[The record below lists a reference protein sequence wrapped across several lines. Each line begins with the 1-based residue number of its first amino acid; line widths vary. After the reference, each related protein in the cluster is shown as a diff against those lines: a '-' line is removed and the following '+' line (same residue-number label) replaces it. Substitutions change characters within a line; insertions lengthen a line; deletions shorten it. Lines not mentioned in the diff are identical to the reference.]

1 MKNTRKFAALVLSAF
16 TFASALASC
25 SASGGD
31 VQTANRLEAIKQRG
45 YIEVATEPY
54 FAPNEFIDPTKEGD
68 EQYVGSDIELA
79 KAIADEIGV
88 ELRVVPLEFS
98 AVLASITTGKHDL
111 AISALAW
118 TPARAESL
126 EMSIGYH
133 YSEDSLYTVLV
144 REEDAA
150 SIKSLDDLKGKKV
163 VCQSGSLQEQLIK
176 DAMDVSELG
185 ELMYVSATTDG
196 YLMVSEDKADACV
209 CALVNGSLYAA
220 ANDGLTTI
228 PDAIDFPVSEEYEG
242 TRVGAPK
249 GETELIE
256 VVNKVIEELSETS
269 QYNEWYEEYSEY
281 AKSLGLE

>member
-1 MKNTRKFAALVLSAF
+1 MKNSRKLAALALSAF
-16 TFASALASC
+16 TFASALAGC

-31 VQTANRLEAIKQRG
+31 VQAENRLEAIKQRG

-68 EQYVGSDIELA
+68 EQYVGADIELA

-88 ELRVVPLEFS
+88 ELRIVPLEFS

-150 SIKSLDDLKGKKV
+150 SIQSLDDLKGKKV

-176 DAMDVSELG
+176 DAMDIKELD

-196 YLMVSEDKADACV
+196 YLLVSEEKADACV
-209 CALVNGSLYAA
+209 CALVNGDLYAA
-220 ANDGLTTI
+220 ANEGLTTI
-228 PDAIDFPVSEEYEG
+228 PDAIDFPVSEEYQG
-242 TRVGAPK
+242 TRIGAPK

-256 VVNKVIEELSETS
+256 VVNKVIEELNESG

>member
-1 MKNTRKFAALVLSAF
+1 MKNFSRFIAFALTAL
-16 TFASALASC
+16 TCTSALAGC

-31 VQTANRLEAIKQRG
+31 IQAENRLEEIKQRG

-54 FAPNEFIDPTKEGD
+54 FAPNEFIDPTKEGE
-68 EQYVGSDIELA
+68 EQYVGADIELA

-88 ELRVVPLEFS
+88 ELKIVPLEFS

-118 TPARAESL
+118 TPSRAESL
-126 EMSIGYH
+126 EMSVGYH

-176 DAMDVSELG
+176 DAMDVSELD
-185 ELMYVSATTDG
+185 ELMYVSSTNDG
-196 YLMVSEDKADACV
+196 YLLVAEEKADACV
-209 CALVNGSLYAA
+209 CALVNGDLYAA
-220 ANDGLTTI
+220 ANDGLTTL
-228 PDAIDFPVSEEYEG
+228 PDVIDFPVSEEYQG

-256 VVNKVIEELSETS
+256 VVNKVIEELNESG